1 MKTYA
6 QHLTDVKK
14 EYPTAKIQSADSEA
28 RDMNET
34 ELADWHDLCAK
45 HRVMQDEIDLQ
56 HNLVQSKKQSA
67 KNKLSALGLDA
78 DEITALL
85 G

>member
-1 MKTYA
+1 MKTYT

-14 EYPTAKIQSADSEA
+14 EYPTAKTQDADSQS
-28 RDMNET
+28 RDMNEA

-45 HRVMQDEIDLQ
+45 HRVMQDEIDSKHKLIE
-56 HNLVQSKKQSA
+56 SKKQSA
-67 KNKLSALGLDA
+67 KDKLSALGIDA